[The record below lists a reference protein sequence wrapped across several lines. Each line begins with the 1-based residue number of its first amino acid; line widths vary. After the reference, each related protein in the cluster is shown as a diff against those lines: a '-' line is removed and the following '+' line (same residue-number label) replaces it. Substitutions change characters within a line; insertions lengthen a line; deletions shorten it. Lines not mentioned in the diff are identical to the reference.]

1 MLNLPRLVL
10 LLLCGIATGCAGLF
24 PNSRSEIS
32 SPFMSFDEA
41 RNAIEQV
48 IPYQTKVAD
57 LAALGFDPRSNYNV
71 TLIPYPEIVGRLAP
85 HPGVPLSAMDPGVQD
100 CIVAQNACRAYVFR
114 LGSEQR
120 QREGNFLLDFV
131 NIQRTT
137 SITGWRF
144 EGLIV
149 LTNDVV
155 LFRNFSGE
163 ARIDRTERQL
173 NPLGPFQPAG
183 ESAGRSLLR

>member
-1 MLNLPRLVL
+1 MLTLRRLGL
-10 LLLCGIATGCAGLF
+10 LLLCGSAAGCAALF
-24 PNSRSEIS
+24 PNSSSEVS
-32 SPFMSFDEA
+32 SPFLSFEA
-41 RNAIEQV
+41 ARSAIEQV
-48 IPYQTKVAD
+48 IPYRTRISD
-57 LAALGFDPRSNYNV
+57 LAALGFDPQSNYNV

-100 CIVAQNACRAYVFR
+100 CILAQNACRAYVFR

-120 QREGNFLLDFV
+120 QREGHFFLDFV
-131 NIQRTT
+131 NIQRIT

-149 LTNDVV
+149 VTKDTV
-155 LFRNFSGE
+155 LFRNYSGE

>member
-1 MLNLPRLVL
+1 MWILPRLGL
-10 LLLCGIATGCAGLF
+10 LLLCGSATGCAALF
-24 PNSRSEIS
+24 PNSSSEIS
-32 SPFMSFDEA
+32 SPFLSFEA
-41 RNAIEQV
+41 ARSAIQQV
-48 IPYQTKVAD
+48 IPYRTKVTD
-57 LAALGFDPRSNYNV
+57 LAALGFDPQSNYNV
-71 TLIPYPEIVGRLAP
+71 TLIPYPDIVGRLAP
-85 HPGVPLSAMDPGVQD
+85 HPGVPLSAMDPGVQA
-100 CIVAQNACRAYVFR
+100 CIAAQNACRAYVFR

-120 QREGNFLLDFV
+120 QREGNFFLDFLNV
-131 NIQRTT
+131 QRIT

-149 LTNDVV
+149 LIDDTV

-163 ARIDRTERQL
+163 ARIDRTDRLL

>member
-10 LLLCGIATGCAGLF
+10 LLLCGSAAGCAGLF

-57 LAALGFDPRSNYNV
+57 LAALGFDPQSNYNV

-100 CIVAQNACRAYVFR
+100 CIVAQTRIVGNGGDFFIAILVQPSRSTYHHRAIACLRECANIVIGEA
-114 LGSEQR
+114 LVII
-120 QREGNFLLDFV
+120 EGNKRR
-131 NIQRTT
+131 IGKTHQ
-137 SITGWRF
+137 
-144 EGLIV
+144 
-149 LTNDVV
+149 
-155 LFRNFSGE
+155 SGIG
-163 ARIDRTERQL
+163 ACPDI
-173 NPLGPFQPAG
+173 PFPVAK
-183 ESAGRSLLR
+183 